1 MLSFFSYKNAWTISR
16 PSPHYIEPVIHFML
30 LIWSNLTQ
38 THTESCTCA
47 FDFRKCGIYFTP
59 CLTLNWFCNHSCY
72 TSLAE
77 KCTHTHTRTHTR
89 THARTHAC
97 ARAHTHTHTHTH
109 TSKLCLVRQHITG
122 VFHLTSIYQFI
133 LFTQHTLHRE
143 HILHMEHHKV

>member
-1 MLSFFSYKNAWTISR
+1 MSNVTVFSYKNAWTISR
-16 PSPHYIEPVIHFML
+16 PSTHYIEPVIHFML

-38 THTESCTCA
+38 THTESCTSA
-47 FDFRKCGIYFTP
+47 FDFRKCGIYYTP
-59 CLTLNWFCNHSCY
+59 CLTLNWFSNQSCY

-77 KCTHTHTRTHTR
+77 KCTHM
-89 THARTHAC
+89 HART
-97 ARAHTHTHTHTH
+97 RAHTHTH

-143 HILHMEHHKV
+143 HILHMEQHKV